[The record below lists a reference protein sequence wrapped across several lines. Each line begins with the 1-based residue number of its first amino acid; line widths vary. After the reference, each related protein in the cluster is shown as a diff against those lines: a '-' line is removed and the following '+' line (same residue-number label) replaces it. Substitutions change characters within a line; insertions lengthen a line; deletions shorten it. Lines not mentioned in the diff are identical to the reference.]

1 MTSSLLTARLGSEFD
16 AFLFAPVGDE
26 GNGHPLSV
34 ISALARLELD
44 PWQEAVSLANLPT
57 IAATQRLTS
66 LIGALPGGLANHF
79 APAAIAT
86 RLAGLL
92 PCRTG
97 AGNAA
102 TVKPDADDKEKLK
115 SGLLMGAVFVL
126 VVLGSQWA
134 ASNKEV
140 PAKVD
145 SPAAQSSS
153 VVAPTVPLSR

>member
-1 MTSSLLTARLGSEFD
+1 MTSALFSARLGSEFD

-44 PWQEAVSLANLPT
+44 PWQEAISLANLPT
-57 IAATQRLTS
+57 MAATQRLTY
-66 LIGALPGGLANHF
+66 LIGALPDGLANHF

-92 PCRTG
+92 PRRTG

-102 TVKPDADDKEKLK
+102 IVKPDADDRLK
-115 SGLLMGAVFVL
+115 SRSGLLMGAVFVL
-126 VVLGSQWA
+126 VMLGSQWV
-134 ASNKEV
+134 ASNKE
-140 PAKVD
+140 ARGKVD
-145 SPAAQSSS
+145 NTPVHRAGAI
-153 VVAPTVPLSR
+153 APKIPLSH